1 MTAESSSKS
10 AADAESD
17 APLAQWTRQLRRVPL
32 RLVLV
37 IAALLTALTVLGGG
51 TGLVLGKVASV
62 GTEHGHHEFTLH
74 EDDGDGAGPLHRGRT
89 GGWSH

>member
-17 APLAQWTRQLRRVPL
+17 TPPARWTRWLRRVPL

-37 IAALLTALTVLGGG
+37 VAALFTALTVLGGG
-51 TGLVLGKVASV
+51 AGLVLGKVASV
-62 GTEHGHHEFTLH
+62 GTEHGHHGFTLH
-74 EDDGDGAGPLHRGRT
+74 EDDGDGAGPLPRGPNGEPSR
-89 GGWSH
+89 

>member
-17 APLAQWTRQLRRVPL
+17 APAARWTRMLRRVPL

-37 IAALLTALTVLGGG
+37 VAVLFTALTVLGGG
-51 TGLVLGKVASV
+51 TGLVLGKVGSV
-62 GTEHGHHEFTLH
+62 GTEHRHHEFTLH
-74 EDDGDGAGPLHRGRT
+74 DDDGDGAGSFRGPNGESSR
-89 GGWSH
+89 

>member
-1 MTAESSSKS
+1 MTAESSAKS

-17 APLAQWTRQLRRVPL
+17 APAARWTRRLRRVPL

-37 IAALLTALTVLGGG
+37 VAALFAALTVLGGA

-62 GTEHGHHEFTLH
+62 GTEHRHHGFTMH
-74 EDDGDGAGPLHRGRT
+74 GDDGDLFPRGPNGDSSR
-89 GGWSH
+89 